1 MKTKMYISCML
12 ALMLTAAAWAQV
24 APSSPQKDATAG
36 LTSTEVDQFMST
48 TDWGNVKFDKAFTYV
63 GYAQTRYDSSNK
75 RYNWADLGA
84 AFKAGP
90 VYIGAWYQG
99 NLGTFSGNRDQSVET
114 AIAQD
119 SITGVLGNTKR
130 STKTGLD
137 RSYDADHTAAMLIGF
152 GNMGFQFGYKRSGK
166 NESGKYYNRAKAKDS
181 TETNTSLGGLSTGA
195 DTIYSPKGFVNTA
208 KHTPFV
214 AFGMNIPLGAMTLS
228 PTAALEVTVQQNSNY
243 GLKTDTTKTSNINY
257 KTVKEAKG
265 ENASYTGVTGKLGA
279 GLALGDS
286 LHSYINI
293 GYDLTVRA
301 YGKTYTDVAGE
312 KHKVRGTYKITTDMV
327 DDQYNVASSGKHIN
341 TKTFEAEMTTKSYFS
356 NTLTPSYSM
365 QKDFNE
371 RLSLFAG
378 LECPITITAEKD
390 VVTTEYKQVVTTKE
404 LNPSETYKNKTAT
417 TVRTAPVK
425 TVNATTV
432 EVAPKAMA
440 AISYAAVPNRLS
452 LSLGTSVSFLNGKYT
467 YKKTAYNKFV
477 TTEDTTTV
485 HADGHTDKSTKV
497 DPVRKIESVEKTG
510 SHDPVNVELK
520 GGLKWN
526 IAENFVFD
534 VVYTQSLLNTVQV
547 FQLGNL
553 KLACTIKF

>member
-24 APSSPQKDATAG
+24 APSSPQKVATAG

-63 GYAQTRYDSSNK
+63 GYTQGK
-75 RYNWADLGA
+75 HKWVDLGA

-90 VYIGAWYQG
+90 VYIGSWYAG
-99 NLGTFSGNRDQSVET
+99 NLGMFSGKRDQSVGT
-114 AIAQD
+114 VIAQD

-130 STKTGLD
+130 NTVTGVD
-137 RSYDADHTAAMLIGF
+137 SAYTADHTAAMLIGF
-152 GNMGFQFGYKRSGK
+152 GNMGFQFGYKRTGENK
-166 NESGKYYNRAKAKDS
+166 SGKYYEGAVKKDA
-181 TETNTSLGGLSTGA
+181 TETNTHLGGLSTGT
-195 DTIYSPKGFVNTA
+195 DTTYNPKGFVNGA
-208 KHTPFV
+208 EHTPFV

-228 PTAALEVTVQQNSNY
+228 PTAALEVSVKQNSNY
-243 GLKTDTTKTSNINY
+243 GLKTENTKVSDIKYQTT
-257 KTVKEAKG
+257 KEAKS

-286 LHSYINI
+286 LNSFINI
-293 GYDLTVRA
+293 GYDFTVRA
-301 YGKTYTDVAGE
+301 YGKTYTDAAGD
-312 KHKVRGTYKITTDMV
+312 KHKVRGTYKIKTDKV
-327 DDQYNVASSGKHIN
+327 DNKYNLTALAQHIN
-341 TKTFEAEMTTKSYFS
+341 EKTFEAEMTKKGYFS

-378 LECPITITAEKD
+378 LECPITIAAEKD
-390 VVTTEYKQVVTTKE
+390 VVTTEYKQVITTKE
-404 LNPSETYKNKTAT
+404 LDPSKTYDNNTKT

-425 TVNATTV
+425 TVNTTTV

-477 TTEDTTTV
+477 TTEETTTEF
-485 HADGHTDKSTKV
+485 ADGRTTKKTTVTST
-497 DPVRKIESVEKTG
+497 PGTESVEKIS
-510 SHDPVNVELK
+510 SHAPVETVLR

-534 VVYTQSLLNTVQV
+534 AVYSHSLLNNFSWTNI
-547 FQLGNL
+547 GDL

>member
-63 GYAQTRYDSSNK
+63 GYAQTRYAHS

-99 NLGTFSGNRDQSVET
+99 NLGMFSGKRDQSVGT

-130 STKTGLD
+130 STETGVM

-152 GNMGFQFGYKRSGK
+152 GNMGFQFGYKRTGK
-166 NESGKYYNRAKAKDS
+166 NESGKYYNRATAKDS
-181 TETNTSLGGLSTGA
+181 TETNTSLGGLSTGT

-228 PTAALEVTVQQNSNY
+228 PTAALEVSVQQNSNY
-243 GLKTDTTKTSNINY
+243 GLKTETTKTNNISY
-257 KTVKEAKG
+257 KTVKTAQS

-293 GYDLTVRA
+293 GYDFTVNA
-301 YGKTYTDVAGE
+301 YGKTYTDAAGN
-312 KHKVRGTYKITTDMV
+312 KHKVRGTYKVLTDTVEDDYNKTTTGV
-327 DDQYNVASSGKHIN
+327 HKT
-341 TKTFEAEMTTKSYFS
+341 TKTFKAEMTTKGYFS

-365 QKDFNE
+365 QKDFND

-390 VVTTEYKQVVTTKE
+390 VVTTEDKTVTVTKN
-404 LNPSETYKNKTAT
+404 LNPSKSYLDTTKTVVT
-417 TVRTAPVK
+417 TAPVK
-425 TVNATTV
+425 TVNTTTV

-452 LSLGTSVSFLNGKYT
+452 LSLGTSVSFLKGKYT

-477 TTEDTTTV
+477 TTTETTTEYANGTPTLKKPTV
-485 HADGHTDKSTKV
+485 TSANRS
-497 DPVRKIESVEKTG
+497 ESVEKNG

-534 VVYTQSLLNTVQV
+534 VVYTQSLLDTVQV